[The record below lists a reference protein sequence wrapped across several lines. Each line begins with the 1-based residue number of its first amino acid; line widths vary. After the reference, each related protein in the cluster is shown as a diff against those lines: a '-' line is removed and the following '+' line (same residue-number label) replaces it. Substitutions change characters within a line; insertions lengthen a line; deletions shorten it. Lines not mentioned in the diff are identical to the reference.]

1 VIQQFRWCERNDPE
15 MNTNRT
21 RRKRRG
27 VKLVGAVLAGSAV
40 VVAGALTVAFD
51 GGGSGRA
58 NVLAGSGD
66 APTNTVFIQPTTSVM
81 NVGATASPPSTPAS
95 TPAVS
100 VAKPVVKAGS

>member
-1 VIQQFRWCERNDPE
+1 

-21 RRKRRG
+21 RTKRRG
-27 VKLVGAVLAGSAV
+27 VKLVGAVLAGAAV

-51 GGGSGRA
+51 GGGSEHA

-66 APTNTVFIQPTTSVM
+66 APTNTVFIQPTISGM

-95 TPAVS
+95 TPAVAD
-100 VAKPVVKAGS
+100 AKPAVKAGS